1 MEKMLQNRVAIITGS
16 GRGIGRAA
24 AILFARHGARVV
36 VNDIDAEPAKKTVE
50 EIQAVKGQCILATGD
65 VTDPNFA
72 ESVIQKAVST
82 WGGLHILVNNAGYTW
97 NAMIHKMSDEQW
109 ESMLTVHMTAPFR
122 LIRAAAPYF
131 RETARKEKAEKIAIN
146 RKIVN
151 ISSLSGTRGMLGQTN
166 YSAAKAGLVGF
177 SRALAKEWGAFN
189 VQVNAIAYGWIDTRL
204 NAPTEKGEFIER
216 DGKKIPIGILSSM
229 REMVPELV
237 PAQRQA
243 TAEEAAG
250 PLLFLAS
257 PLSDY
262 VSGTC
267 LEVTGGI

>member
-1 MEKMLQNRVAIITGS
+1 
-16 GRGIGRAA
+16 
-24 AILFARHGARVV
+24 VV
-36 VNDIDAEPAKKTVE
+36 
-50 EIQAVKGQCILATGD
+50 GD
-65 VTDPNFA
+65 VTDPDFA
-72 ESVIQKAVST
+72 ETIIQKAVST

-97 NAMIHKMSDEQW
+97 NEMIHKMSDEQW
-109 ESMLTVHMTAPFR
+109 EAMLTLHMTAPFR

-131 RETARKEKAEKIAIN
+131 RETARKEKSEKITIN
-146 RKIVN
+146 RKISN

-166 YSAAKAGLVGF
+166 YSAAKAGLIGL
-177 SRALAKEWGAFN
+177 SRALAKEWGSFN

-204 NAPTEKGEFIER
+204 NTPKEKGEFIEK
-216 DGKKIPIGILSSM
+216 DGKKIPIGILSSV
-229 REMVPELV
+229 RAIVPEVV

-243 TAEEAAG
+243 TVEEAAG

-267 LEVTGGI
+267 LEVAGGV